1 MMRMKYGVSGLMA
14 GLALLAF
21 SAPAVQ
27 AQTTLG
33 VRGGVS
39 VSSASLDVS
48 DTFDKSNRTGFVGGV
63 FLDWGRSSLF
73 GFQVGA
79 NYAQKGAE
87 LDLGD
92 TVDNLNLAYLEIPA
106 VLKVG
111 IPLGI
116 VKPSVFGGVAL
127 GFNTSC
133 DEYVINGS
141 DICDE
146 FSSTEWSGVFGADAG
161 FYLGSL
167 SLWIDARYNV
177 GLNDISGDFEFVDDL
192 KNRAWNITGGVGFA
206 LGG

>member
-1 MMRMKYGVSGLMA
+1 MA
-14 GLALLAF
+14 GLAFLAF

-39 VSSASLDVS
+39 VSSASFDI
-48 DTFDKSNRTGFVGGV
+48 DETFDDSNRTGFVGGV

-79 NYAQKGAE
+79 NYAQKGSS
-87 LDLGD
+87 LDN
-92 TVDNLNLAYLEIPA
+92 VDLDLAYLEIPA
-106 VLKVG
+106 VVKVG

-116 VKPSVFGGVAL
+116 VKPSVFGGVGL
-127 GFNTSC
+127 GFKTSC
-133 DEYVINGS
+133 DDPDQVFGT
-141 DICDE
+141 DFCDDV
-146 FSSTEWSGVFGADAG
+146 SSTEWSGVFGADAG